1 MFRSTLEPFD
11 IGMIALLLI
20 VPSLPTWEGHDNL
33 TVVLGLDARLGGN
46 DFRGLLLGDGA
57 ERIKKHQ
64 TVIDI
69 RVRVRYN

>member
-20 VPSLPTWEGHDNL
+20 VPSLLTWEGHDNL

-57 ERIKKHQ
+57 EELKIHQ

-69 RVRVRYN
+69 RVIKSI

>member
-57 ERIKKHQ
+57 EELKKHQ

-69 RVRVRYN
+69 RVILI